1 MFFRII
7 VLFISVY
14 LVIANGSKNLRYE
27 SEVQKIDLESVPVD
41 HARARRGLAGLKAR
55 MKKMSEIDWN
65 RTKKAID

>member
-14 LVIANGSKNLRYE
+14 LAIANGSKNLRYE

-41 HARARRGLAGLKAR
+41 HARARRGLAGK
-55 MKKMSEIDWN
+55 EQ
-65 RTKKAID
+65 